1 MIRARRIA
9 PTLCGAVLA
18 LALAAPAVAQQRP
31 PARPQAQAQQ
41 PPRPQHI
48 GTHGDWEAATVN
60 ENGRKVCYMVSRPQS
75 TRAAPQGRRPAFL
88 LVTHRPNSPNEIS
101 FISGYSYP
109 QRARVT
115 ATVDRTAIN
124 LYTDGGTAWVRA
136 ENVNAA
142 IDNFRRGRDVVIA
155 GSPPRGNA
163 QVQDTVSLRGF
174 TAAYRAISEACNV
187 RIR

>member
-1 MIRARRIA
+1 MNRAMIRARRIA

-18 LALAAPAVAQQRP
+18 LALAAPAAAQQRQPAP
-31 PARPQAQAQQ
+31 PQ
-41 PPRPQHI
+41 PRPQPT
-48 GTHGDWEAATVN
+48 GTHGDWQTATVM
-60 ENGRKVCYMVSRPQS
+60 ENGRRVCYMLARAQNSRG
-75 TRAAPQGRRPAFL
+75 APQGRNPAYL
-88 LVTHRPNSPNEIS
+88 LVTHRPSSPNEIS

-115 ATVDRTAIN
+115 ATVDRTAIT
-124 LYTDGGTAWVRA
+124 LYTEGGTAWVRA

-174 TAAYRAISEACNV
+174 TAAYRAISEACSV